1 MRRSAC
7 ILARATQPPPPPLL
21 FLSPLPPAACT
32 ARHTRSLLYD
42 IFTLPA
48 IVDAPV
54 PLLLAL
60 NKADLPESRSVEAVK
75 ALLEAEL

>member
-1 MRRSAC
+1 
-7 ILARATQPPPPPLL
+7 
-21 FLSPLPPAACT
+21 
-32 ARHTRSLLYD
+32 
-42 IFTLPA
+42 
-48 IVDAPV
+48 VDAPV